1 MPEGRILVTGASGFI
16 GNALVSWLLRHGRSV
31 RAAVRTPEKRGSFVD
46 GDCEVVVVG
55 DIDSTTDWTRALE
68 GIDVVVHLAGRA
80 HVLDET
86 SSDPLR
92 EFRATNVD
100 GTVRLAEQATRGARR
115 LVFVS
120 SIGVNGTRTIG
131 APFSESSP
139 ACPTENYAISKHEAE
154 LRLAELARRTGLEVV
169 VVRPPLVYGPR
180 CPGNFLRLIRLVDS
194 GIPLPLASIR
204 NVRSFIHVDNLASA
218 LLACASHP
226 AAAAKTWLVD
236 DGEATSTP
244 ELARMLAR
252 LLGRNTLVFP
262 CPVHVLCWI
271 GRLTGRGDSIARLV
285 DSLEVDGSAI
295 RRELSWKPHVDL
307 SQGLAE
313 TVRWYRG
320 ANRETTAATT
330 PC

>member
-1 MPEGRILVTGASGFI
+1 MPEGRVLVTGASGFV
-16 GNALVSWLLRHGRSV
+16 GNALVSWLLRHGRGV
-31 RAAVRTPEKRGSFVD
+31 RAAVRTAERGASFVD
-46 GDCEVVVVG
+46 TNCDVTVVG
-55 DIDSTTDWTRALE
+55 DIGRTTDWTRALD
-68 GIDVVVHLAGRA
+68 GIEVVVHLAGRA

-92 EFRATNVD
+92 EFRAVNVE
-100 GTVRLAEQATRGARR
+100 GTVRLAEQAARGARR

-120 SIGVNGTRTIG
+120 SIGVNGTKTAE

-139 ACPTENYAISKHEAE
+139 ACPTEHYAISKHEAE
-154 LRLAELARRTGLEVV
+154 LRLAELARRTALEVV

-226 AAAAKTWLVD
+226 AAAGKTYLVD
-236 DGEATSTP
+236 DGEVTSTP
-244 ELARMLAR
+244 ELVRMLAR
-252 LLGRNTLVFP
+252 LLGRSTPVFP
-262 CPVHVLCWI
+262 FPVHVLGWI

-285 DSLEVDGSAI
+285 DSLAVDGSAI

-307 SQGLAE
+307 SHGLAE
-313 TVRWYRG
+313 TVRWYRD
-320 ANRETTAATT
+320 ANRRSTTATA